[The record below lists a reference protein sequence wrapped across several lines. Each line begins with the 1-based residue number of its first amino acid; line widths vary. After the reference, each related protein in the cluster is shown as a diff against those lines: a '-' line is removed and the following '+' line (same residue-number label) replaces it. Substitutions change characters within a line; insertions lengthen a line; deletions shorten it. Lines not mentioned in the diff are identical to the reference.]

1 MIPVSRVWYPDKQR
15 FLSYI
20 DRVYESG
27 WLTNN
32 GPLVQELEKRLE
44 VYLGVKNLLCVANG
58 SIALQMACKLLKLKG
73 EVVTTP
79 FSYVATTDSIVAEC
93 LTPVF
98 SDIDQNDFNMDPDKI
113 ENAITD
119 KTSAIMPVHVFGNAC
134 NVEKIDK
141 IAKKNR
147 LKVIYDGS
155 HIFGVK
161 YKERSLLDYGDIST
175 ISFNAVKLFHTAE
188 GGALIIQD
196 DALYEEAKAMRQY
209 GTTAPDGS
217 ESKPGINAK
226 MNELEAAMGLAVLD
240 EIEEIRGELKR
251 AYLYYASRL
260 KDLVKMQKLNENA
273 TYNYSYFPII
283 LDSVETRKAVQEALL
298 KNGIKPR
305 RYFYPSL
312 DTLSYVEQRRIM
324 TVSHDI
330 TSKILVLP
338 LHSGAEVKT
347 ADVILEI
354 FRTGI

>member
-1 MIPVSRVWYPDKQR
+1 M
-15 FLSYI
+15 SYI
-20 DRVYESG
+20 ESVYESG

-44 VYLGVKNLLCVANG
+44 AYLGVKNLLCVSNG

-93 LTPVF
+93 LVPVF
-98 SDIDQNDFNMDPDKI
+98 SDIDKNNFNMDPDKI
-113 ENAITD
+113 EGVITD

-134 NVEKIDK
+134 HIEKIDK
-141 IAKKNR
+141 IAKKNQ

-155 HIFGVK
+155 HIFGVNFK
-161 YKERSLLDYGDIST
+161 DRSLLGYGDIST

-188 GGALIIQD
+188 GGALVIQD

-209 GTTAPDGS
+209 GTIAAEGS
-217 ESKPGINAK
+217 ESKPGLNAK

-240 EIEEIRGELKR
+240 EIQEVRGELKR
-251 AYLYYASRL
+251 AYLYYVSQL
-260 KDLVKMQKLNENA
+260 KNVVTMQKLNESA
-273 TYNYSYFPII
+273 TYNYSYFPIVLNSAKERQAI
-283 LDSVETRKAVQEALL
+283 QEALL

-312 DTLSYVEQRRIM
+312 DTLSYVEQRKVM
-324 TVSHDI
+324 QVSRDI
-330 TSKILVLP
+330 TSRILVLP

-347 ADVILEI
+347 AKIILDTLKKLRH
-354 FRTGI
+354 F